1 MQPSV
6 VIGIDYGTKQIG
18 LAVGETLCESV
29 TGLKVISAEETKLWA
44 ALDEVNHKWQPEA
57 WVIGLPLTSGGQDQ
71 KITKLVRLF
80 AQNLKQRYDK
90 DVHLVDERWSSAEA
104 RARLKNQRSE
114 KKHVDVM
121 SAVVI
126 LEQWL
131 GVSH

>member
-18 LAVGETLCESV
+18 LAVGETLCESI
-29 TGLKVISAEETKLWA
+29 TGLKVISAEEPQLWS
-44 ALDEVNHKWQPEA
+44 ALDKVHQQWQPEA
-57 WVIGLPLTSGGQDQ
+57 WVVGLPLTSDGQDQ

>member
-1 MQPSV
+1 MQPAV

-18 LAVGETLCESV
+18 LAVGETLCETV
-29 TGLKVISAEETKLWA
+29 TGLRVISAEESVLWE
-44 ALDEVNHKWQPEA
+44 ALDKVHQQWQPEA
-57 WVIGLPLTSGGQDQ
+57 WVVGLPLTSDGREQ

-80 AQNLKQRYDK
+80 AHNLKQRYDK

-104 RARLKNQRSE
+104 RTRLKSHRNE
-114 KKHVDVM
+114 KNRVDVM